1 MSKQIEFT
9 RPDGA
14 TAPGFYAEPEG
25 QPNAPGIVV
34 IQEWWGLNDQIKRV
48 GKQWTDAGY
57 RVLIPDLYR
66 GDKALD
72 AAEAEHKMDEL
83 DFSDAA
89 TQDVRG
95 AIQHLKTD
103 SDSVGVIGFCMGGV
117 LAVLAAMHVPET
129 DVAVSWYGI
138 PPDEAGDAGQIDIPI
153 QCHFATEDTFF
164 PIDQADA
171 FENKL
176 KAAGVEHECYR
187 YDAKHAFANED
198 WDNYDPE
205 ASRLAWQR
213 SMDFFAKHLKP

>member
-1 MSKQIEFT
+1 MGKQIEFT

-14 TAPGFYAEPEG
+14 TAPGFYAEPDG
-25 QPNAPGIVV
+25 QANAPGIVV

-66 GDKALD
+66 GEKALD
-72 AAEAEHKMDEL
+72 AAEAEHKMDDL

-95 AIQHLKTD
+95 AVQYLKQD
-103 SDSVGVIGFCMGGV
+103 SASVGVIGFCMGGV

-138 PPDEAGDAGQIDIPI
+138 PPDEAGDASAIDVPL
-153 QCHFATEDTFF
+153 QCHFATQDTFF
-164 PIDQADA
+164 PIEQADA
-171 FENKL
+171 FEKKL
-176 KAAGVEHECYR
+176 EAGNVEHECYR
-187 YDAKHAFANED
+187 YEAQHAFGNEE
-198 WDNYDPE
+198 WDYYDPE
-205 ASRLAWQR
+205 ASKLAWQR
-213 SMDFFAKHLKP
+213 SMAFFERHLKG

>member
-1 MSKQIEFT
+1 MSQQIEFS

-14 TAPGFYAEPEG
+14 KAPGFYAESDG

-66 GDKALD
+66 GEKALD
-72 AAEAEHKMDEL
+72 TAEAEHKMDTL
-83 DFSDAA
+83 DFGDAA

-95 AIQHLKTD
+95 AVQYLKANST
-103 SDSVGVIGFCMGGV
+103 SVGVIGFCMGGV

-129 DVAVSWYGI
+129 DVVVSWYGI
-138 PPDEAGDAGQIDIPI
+138 PPDEAGDPGTIDVPI

-164 PIDQADA
+164 PIDQADT
-171 FENKL
+171 FEARL
-176 KAAGVEHECYR
+176 KAGKVDHECYR
-187 YDAKHAFANED
+187 YSAKHAFGNED
-198 WDNYDPE
+198 WDNYDAE
-205 ASRLAWQR
+205 ASKQAWQR
-213 SMDFFAKHLKP
+213 SMDFFAARLKG

>member
-9 RPDGA
+9 RPDGH

-48 GKQWTDAGY
+48 GKSWTDAGY

-72 AAEAEHKMDEL
+72 VKEAEHKMDDL
-83 DFSDAA
+83 DFGDAA

-95 AIQHLKTD
+95 AIQYLKAD
-103 SDSVGVIGFCMGGV
+103 SERVGVIGFCMGGV
-117 LAVLAAMHVPET
+117 LAVLAGMHVPET
-129 DVAVSWYGI
+129 DVAVSWYGV
-138 PPDEAGDAGQIDIPI
+138 PPDEAGNPEDISIPL
-153 QCHFATEDTFF
+153 QCHFATQDTFF
-164 PIDQADA
+164 PIETADA

-176 KAAGVEHECYR
+176 ESGNVDFETYR
-187 YDAKHAFANED
+187 YDARHAFANED
-198 WDNYDPE
+198 WDNYD
-205 ASRLAWQR
+205 AQATDQAWQR
-213 SMDFFAKHLKP
+213 SLAFFGKHLKG